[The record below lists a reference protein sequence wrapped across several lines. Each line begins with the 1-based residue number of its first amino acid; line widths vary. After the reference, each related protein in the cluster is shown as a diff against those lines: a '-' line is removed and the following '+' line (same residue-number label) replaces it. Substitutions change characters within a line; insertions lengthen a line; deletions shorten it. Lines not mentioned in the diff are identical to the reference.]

1 MAQCARNDGHRMQS
15 NRCVR
20 RYAPVRFHVDART
33 RRSPPVASKWAV
45 PYLECR
51 RSRGV
56 SRPAPTCR
64 TRARCTRFGTCIDSF
79 EINVGGRTHGVC
91 PATYRTRADYRG
103 HRRKSSACRS
113 EATPA
118 ATVPTSAV
126 RSSILGRHARMRCRC
141 RYALGATTRR
151 HTADGLAVLRFER
164 PDPCEAA
171 FTGEAHERPDSE
183 SPRHAATASEI
194 CARYRDR

>member
-15 NRCVR
+15 NRCVH

-45 PYLECR
+45 PHLECR

-56 SRPAPTCR
+56 SRPAPSCR

-79 EINVGGRTHGVC
+79 AINVGGRARGVC

-118 ATVPTSAV
+118 ATARHRTDFRCSLVHSGSARAHALPMPIRVRRHNAPTHCRCTRRDPVLAAGSMRSGIHR
-126 RSSILGRHARMRCRC
+126 RSS
-141 RYALGATTRR
+141 
-151 HTADGLAVLRFER
+151 
-164 PDPCEAA
+164 
-171 FTGEAHERPDSE
+171 
-183 SPRHAATASEI
+183 
-194 CARYRDR
+194 